1 MDIRLA
7 PSKLSGKTAA
17 ISSKSDA
24 HRILI
29 AAALSDKPTVIYCN
43 SASDDIRATE
53 NCLNAL
59 GAKIKTEDG
68 IIEVEPIKTPV
79 EKAELDCGESGSTLR
94 FLLPVAGALGVRATL
109 TGRGR
114 LPSRPITP
122 LRRVMEN
129 CGVEFS
135 APWEFPIR
143 IEGQL
148 TSGEYTL
155 KGNVSSQFVTGLLFA
170 LPLLSGDSKIRLI
183 PPVESKPYINM
194 TLNTLSKFGIEI
206 IEGENEYTVKGGQKY
221 ISPSE
226 ITVEGDWSNAAFF
239 LTAGALG
246 EGVTVTGL
254 NAKSLQGDRAVVDI
268 LKKMG
273 AAVKINDG
281 GVTVSGGKLS
291 GTQIDASDIPD
302 LVPILSVAAAAAKSG
317 VTTVTHAERL
327 RLKEC
332 DRLAAVN
339 ECLNNIGAVA
349 AETDDGIIVWSGDK
363 IRGGEVFS
371 FNDHRI
377 VMSMA
382 IAAAVCEG
390 DIIIKNAE
398 AVNKSYPDFF
408 KAYNGLGGK
417 ADVINTKGE

>member
-1 MDIRLA
+1 MDIRLT
-7 PSKLSGKTAA
+7 PSKLNGKIAA

-43 SASDDIRATE
+43 STSDDIKATE
-53 NCLNAL
+53 NCLKAL
-59 GAKIKTEDG
+59 GAKIKTADG
-68 IIEVEPIKTPV
+68 KIEVEPIKAPMK
-79 EKAELDCGESGSTLR
+79 KAELDCGESGSTLR
-94 FLLPVAGALGVRATL
+94 FLLPVAGALGVEATL
-109 TGRGR
+109 TGHGR
-114 LPSRPITP
+114 LPSRPVTP
-122 LRRVMEN
+122 LRREMEN
-129 CGVEFS
+129 YGVEFS
-135 APWEFPIR
+135 APWEFPIK
-143 IEGQL
+143 IKGQL

-170 LPLLSGDSKIRLI
+170 LPVLQGDSKIRLI

-194 TLNTLSKFGIEI
+194 TLNTLSKFGIEV
-206 IEGENEYTVKGGQKY
+206 IEGENEYIIKGGQKY
-221 ISPSE
+221 ISPDE

-254 NAKSLQGDRAVVDI
+254 NTESLQGDKAVIDI
-268 LKKMG
+268 LEKMG
-273 AAVKINDG
+273 AAVKINNDS
-281 GVTVSGGKLS
+281 VTVSGGELR
-291 GTQIDASDIPD
+291 GVQIDASNIPD
-302 LVPILSVAAAAAKSG
+302 LVPILSVAAAAAQSG

-332 DRLAAVN
+332 DRLAAIN
-339 ECLNNIGAVA
+339 ECLNNIGTVV
-349 AETDDGIIVWSGDK
+349 AETDDGIIIWSGDK

-382 IAAAVCEG
+382 IAAAVCE
-390 DIIIKNAE
+390 DDVVIKNAE
-398 AVNKSYPDFF
+398 AVNKSYPNFF
-408 KAYNGLGGK
+408 EDYNGLGGK
-417 ADVINTKGE
+417 ADVINTQGE